1 MGNVLIPASRAMR
14 RSGSGAAL
22 ALTLLIAPVAA
33 AAHDRP
39 ACPEGFEPQ
48 AGLNKDFEFEGQKRA
63 FIVVPPVGDTD
74 RLAPVWVPMSGTV
87 ESANWNLHVLRS
99 GNNAKL
105 AEAGFMVIAPIR
117 QCAEQDPD
125 LAAGACNGPGS
136 NGWNWNPW
144 NDGRAAGPEGDKWRQ
159 DAGPDARFF
168 KAMVGCVATRWKL
181 DRKRYYIGGISAG
194 GTMTNRAL
202 LFDSHFWAGGMPISG
217 EWYVGNDDGSPLSF
231 NDARAAVAADPK
243 KVFQGRVGPHPLPAR
258 LGPEI
263 VITVWGGEKD
273 LWDCGGAIGLCADY
287 RPSTQAASN
296 YFSSQPNVV
305 HVACSSTHGHMWPQI
320 GTDAFNLWALRT
332 LASHPKGSSPESFRL
347 TPPPDGYA
355 CKIGRF
361 EDHY

>member
-1 MGNVLIPASRAMR
+1 MKNILIQASRGVR
-14 RSGSGAAL
+14 GSGWGL
-22 ALTLLIAPVAA
+22 ALSLALLSAPVAA
-33 AAHDRP
+33 HDKP
-39 ACPEGFEPQ
+39 ACPEDFTPQ
-48 AGLNKDFEFEGQKRA
+48 AGLNRDFAFEGQKRA
-63 FIVVPPVGDTD
+63 FIVVPPVGDA
-74 RLAPVWVPMSGTV
+74 RKPAPVWVPMSGTV
-87 ESANWNLHVLRS
+87 ESADWNLHVLRS
-99 GNNAKL
+99 GNNARL

-117 QCAEQDPD
+117 QCAGQDPA

-144 NDGRAAGPEGDKWRQ
+144 NDGRAPGAEGDKWRQ

-168 KAMVGCVATRWKL
+168 KAMVRCVATRWKL
-181 DRKRYYIGGISAG
+181 DRKRYYLGGISAG

-202 LFDSHFWAGGMPISG
+202 LFDSDFWAGGMPISG

-231 NDARAAVAADPK
+231 NAARVAVAADPK
-243 KVFQGRVGPHPLPAR
+243 KIFQGRVGPHPLPAK

-305 HVACSSTHGHMWPQI
+305 HVACSSTHGHMWPQVN
-320 GTDAFNLWALRT
+320 TDAFNLWALRT
-332 LASHPKGSSPESFRL
+332 LASHPKGSKPGSFKL
-347 TPPPDGYA
+347 TPPPEGYA
-355 CKIGRF
+355 CKLGRF
-361 EDHY
+361 EDHYE